1 MPTRGSWASQIFRLV
16 RVPGALRRRTR
27 VGTHRHRCQEQSPAL
42 SLGRRPRSGPCSR
55 LGTVLYPAPPH
66 EAQFKCEDRR
76 LTQAGCGATQILQ
89 RHCCLCNSLG
99 VVSRAF
105 WSPPGSPCWW
115 EDTCPKPWAGSR
127 VSDTSSSGGG
137 GTGGRAHSLQGPMGA
152 SRGSR
157 TNQGAERG
165 TPRSNKRVATPG
177 SRGGRDWL
185 VWIIPRAGGRAG
197 RLRRGRCSCLSWWR
211 NWPGGGPFLPG
222 GAQGARLA
230 RTGQLTVRPL
240 GPREAQSHQGS
251 TWNFRSCNTQGA
263 DMPR

>member
-197 RLRRGRCSCLSWWR
+197 REVEEGAVQLPQLVAELAGRGAFPAGRGA
-211 NWPGGGPFLPG
+211 GGTAGEDRAAHGQTF
-222 GAQGARLA
+222 GA
-230 RTGQLTVRPL
+230 PW
-240 GPREAQSHQGS
+240 GS
-251 TWNFRSCNTQGA
+251 KSSRQHVEF
-263 DMPR
+263 